1 MRKKNGLRK
10 KQLDKIV
17 DAWKTSAFWIEVG
30 LKITEGIDI
39 GNI

>member
-1 MRKKNGLRK
+1 MRKKSGLTK

-17 DAWKTSAFWIEVG
+17 DALCVSTFWIEVG